1 MPDNVFTLLTV
12 SYPILIIEVIIYY
25 ITYVMI
31 PFIDMVTMN
40 TTNDPTNDINNDNSL
55 IRFHNYPSEVGCI
68 ENPDWISRKMPQI
81 CVVELTQPS
90 IFKSR

>member
-1 MPDNVFTLLTV
+1 MPDNVFTLLIV

-55 IRFHNYPSEVGCI
+55 IRFHNNRLCDI
-68 ENPDWISRKMPQI
+68 
-81 CVVELTQPS
+81 
-90 IFKSR
+90 